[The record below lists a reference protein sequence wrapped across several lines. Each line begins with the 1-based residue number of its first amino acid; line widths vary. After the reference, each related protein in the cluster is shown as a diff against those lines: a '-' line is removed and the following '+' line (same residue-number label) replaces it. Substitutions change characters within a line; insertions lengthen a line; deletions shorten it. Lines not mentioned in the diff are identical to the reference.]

1 MKTSVKLKIVI
12 LVMLKE
18 NVWPVL
24 VAIKLL
30 KILVLWSVISQTA
43 NNAQLPRIFVENVLM
58 DLLLIFT
65 AMNVHPLM

>member
-58 DLLLIFT
+58 DLLLIST

>member
-18 NVWPVL
+18 DVWPVL

-58 DLLLIFT
+58 DLLLIST